1 MGVSGFEPPTSSMS
15 RRYPNRT
22 RSHSRLTSTNRVL
35 LYKSSVGK
43 PKVFLFTGKQV
54 EPMEALHCEDCGEV
68 VTKNDG
74 VYSCDCQTYEDPN
87 DEVEYIPE
95 KVTSWDYISYD
106 G

>member
-1 MGVSGFEPPTSSMS
+1 
-15 RRYPNRT
+15 
-22 RSHSRLTSTNRVL
+22 
-35 LYKSSVGK
+35 
-43 PKVFLFTGKQV
+43 
-54 EPMEALHCEDCGEV
+54 MEALHCEDCGEV